1 MGRKKPTRFDWVR
14 DRDEPDTP
22 RVERRSRR
30 EKTEPL
36 DRAMDL
42 IEQIRNQPAASWPN
56 LPLSEEALQMLRHL
70 VQIKPKARGAIRRQ
84 RMLLARALAE
94 EDLDAIAEAVG
105 ADGGTSDRDE
115 ALELLVRWR
124 SRLIEEGDSALQA
137 FLIEFPDGDRQRLR
151 ALATQAR
158 KASDE
163 KRARVAKQ
171 LMAVLRDAAGIG

>member
-115 ALELLVRWR
+115 ALELR
-124 SRLIEEGDSALQA
+124 IHGDTPA
-137 FLIEFPDGDRQRLR
+137 FHENAEYLGLLR
-151 ALATQAR
+151 
-158 KASDE
+158 E
-163 KRARVAKQ
+163 RARAQVRFMGHYDNEEMPELQ
-171 LMAVLRDAAGIG
+171 REVDILVVPS